1 MKHVGIDSTLDA
13 MVGVPVPLHGAG
25 ADWIVAVCS
34 HFSVA
39 VDDT

>member
-1 MKHVGIDSTLDA
+1 MTHVAYCNSPDL
-13 MVGVPVPLHGAG
+13 MVGVTVPLHGAG

>member
-1 MKHVGIDSTLDA
+1 MI
-13 MVGVPVPLHGAG
+13 GVPVLLHGAG